1 MTPGNRRHAV
11 YTGSFDPLSLGH
23 YDIIRRGAALFD
35 RLTVGI
41 GINPEK
47 SPLFTPQER
56 LDLIARTTCGL
67 PNVDVACFEGLA
79 VNFVRR
85 CGAGVM
91 LRGLRTLSDIEG
103 EFTMALANRALGP
116 ELETVF
122 LMASEGCSHISSSL
136 VKQVALLG
144 TDSQTEPLEQ
154 FVPPLVIEALRTK
167 LAARQPAPRR

>member
-1 MTPGNRRHAV
+1 MATGNRRHAV

-23 YDIIRRGAALFD
+23 HDIIVRGSRLFD

-47 SPLFTPQER
+47 SPLFTAQER
-56 LDLIARTTCGL
+56 LDLIRRSTGDLA
-67 PNVDVACFEGLA
+67 NVDVACFEGLA

-103 EFTMALANRALGP
+103 EFTMALANRALAA

-144 TDSQTEPLEQ
+144 TDSQSEPLEQ
-154 FVPPLVIEALRTK
+154 FVPPLVIDALRAK
-167 LAARQPAPRR
+167 LAIRKLPAKS